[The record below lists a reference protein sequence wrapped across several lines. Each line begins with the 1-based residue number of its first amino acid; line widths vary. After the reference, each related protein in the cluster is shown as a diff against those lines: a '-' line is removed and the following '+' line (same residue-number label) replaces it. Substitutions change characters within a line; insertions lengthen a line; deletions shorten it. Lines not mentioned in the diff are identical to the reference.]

1 MGKIIVGVIVVVA
14 IAGFFLMKD
23 NNDAVVTK
31 SDSNKPAVTMPAGEV
46 KEFSMT
52 SYYDDAGKWFSLK
65 EINVKKGDVVRIK
78 VTNIKGS
85 HDFNIDEYGV
95 KKATPLNQEAIIEFT
110 ADKVGEFTYYCS
122 MPGHRQAGQFGK
134 LIVKE

>member
-14 IAGFFLMKD
+14 VIGFMLTRTTD
-23 NNDAVVTK
+23 DAVVTK
-31 SDSNKPAVTMPAGEV
+31 SDSNTETAMKAGDV

-52 SYYDDAGKWFSLK
+52 SFYDEKGKWFSLK
-65 EINVKKGDVVRIK
+65 EISVKKGDVVRIK
-78 VTNIKGS
+78 VTNVKGT
-85 HDFNIDEYGV
+85 HDFNIDEYGI
-95 KKATPLNQEAIIEFT
+95 KKATPLNQEVIIEFT
-110 ADKVGEFTYYCS
+110 ADKVGEFEYYCS

>member
-14 IAGFFLMKD
+14 VIGFMLTRTTD
-23 NNDAVVTK
+23 DAVVTK
-31 SDSNKPAVTMPAGEV
+31 SDSNTETAMKAGDV

-52 SYYDDAGKWFSLK
+52 SFFDEKGKWFSLK
-65 EINVKKGDVVRIK
+65 EISVKKGDVVRIK
-78 VTNIKGS
+78 VTNIKGL
-85 HDFNIDEYGV
+85 HDFNIDEYGI
-95 KKATPLNQEAIIEFT
+95 KKATPLNQEVIIEFT
-110 ADKVGEFTYYCS
+110 ADKVGEFEYYCS